1 MRKSFLF
8 IIAISIITSAS
19 AGNTININKKLHL
32 KQQQKIQSAG
42 LSEVSG
48 AALVNGKLWVLNDGD
63 NGNAIYRIDS
73 IGNILQKVIITNAV
87 NHDWEE
93 LSYYDNHLYIGDFGN
108 NTGLRKKLSIYKL
121 NIDQLSANATEA
133 QAKEMSFSCNDLSIS
148 GIEFNFEAM
157 IPMNGEIHLFS
168 KSKTGRSS
176 HCVLSDDIDFQ
187 FIKSNEV
194 IQVEFE
200 ITAASTE
207 NNNLY
212 IAGYNLSDFSIQIM
226 TLQLQQGR
234 IIPAGTQSVG
244 SVVELG
250 QVESLIIQNNK
261 ILMISEQIN
270 RGFLHFPA
278 MISVLE

>member
-1 MRKSFLF
+1 VRKSFLF

-133 QAKEMSFSCNDLSIS
+133 QAKEMSFSCNDLSLS

-250 QVESLIIQNNK
+250 QVESLIIQDNK

>member
-1 MRKSFLF
+1 VRKSFLF

>member
-1 MRKSFLF
+1 VRKSFF
-8 IIAISIITSAS
+8 IHYSISIITSAS

-121 NIDQLSANATEA
+121 NIDQLSAKATEA

-212 IAGYNLSDFSIQIM
+212 IAGYNLSDFSIQINDL
-226 TLQLQQGR
+226 TTTTGR

>member
-121 NIDQLSANATEA
+121 NIDQLSAKATEA

>member
-133 QAKEMSFSCNDLSIS
+133 QAKEMSFSCNDLSLS

-250 QVESLIIQNNK
+250 QVESLIIQDNK